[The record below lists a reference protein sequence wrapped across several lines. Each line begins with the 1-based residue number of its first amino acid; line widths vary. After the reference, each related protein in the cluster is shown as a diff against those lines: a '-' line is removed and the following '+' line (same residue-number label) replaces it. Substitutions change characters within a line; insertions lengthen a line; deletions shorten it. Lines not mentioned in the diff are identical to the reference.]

1 MSGHSKWSTIKH
13 KKGAKDKARSKVFTK
28 LIRELTTAARNGE
41 PDPTMNPR
49 LRLAIQ
55 KAKSANMPND
65 TIDKAVKRGSGAAD
79 GDDFMEGMYEGYGP
93 GGVGVIVEI
102 LTDNRNRT
110 AADIRH
116 IFSKHGGA
124 LGSPGSVSY
133 NFTRVGQLIFSRNS
147 GSEDDFMN
155 HVLESGA
162 DDLVLDDETLFEVIC
177 APEAF
182 HEVSEY
188 FRAREIS
195 SEEADLILKPNT
207 RVSLEGQELLTMLK
221 LLDALE
227 DNDDVQ
233 KVFSSFDATEA
244 DMERALSQL

>member
-41 PDPTMNPR
+41 PDPNMNPR

-55 KAKSANMPND
+55 KAKAANMPND
-65 TIDKAVKRGSGAAD
+65 TIDKAVKRGSGSAD
-79 GDDFMEGMYEGYGP
+79 GDDFTEGIYEGYGP

-102 LTDNRNRT
+102 LTDNKNRT
-110 AADIRH
+110 ASDIRH
-116 IFSKHGGA
+116 IFSKNGGS

-133 NFTRVGQLIFSRNS
+133 NFTRVGQLIFSRGK
-147 GSEDDFMN
+147 GSEDEFME
-155 HVLESGA
+155 HVLEAGA
-162 DDLVLDDETLFEVIC
+162 DDLILEDENNFEVVC
-177 APEAF
+177 APDSF

-188 FRAREIS
+188 FRTREIEP
-195 SEEADLILKPNT
+195 EESDLVLKPNT
-207 RVSLEGQELLTMLK
+207 RVTLQGSELSTLLK

-233 KVFSSFDATEA
+233 KVFSSFDASDS
-244 DMERALSQL
+244 DMEQALSQL

>member
-41 PDPTMNPR
+41 PDPAMNPR

-55 KAKSANMPND
+55 KSKSANMPND
-65 TIDKAVKRGSGAAD
+65 TIEKAIKRGSGAAD
-79 GDDFMEGMYEGYGP
+79 GDDFTEGIYEGYGP

-102 LTDNRNRT
+102 LTDNKNRT
-110 AADIRH
+110 ASDIRH
-116 IFSKHGGA
+116 IFSKHGGS

-133 NFTRVGQLIFSRNS
+133 NFSRVGQFIFARSK
-147 GSEDDFMN
+147 GSEDEFMD
-155 HVLESGA
+155 HVLEAGA
-162 DDLVLDDETLFEVIC
+162 DDLLLEDEASFEVVC
-177 APEAF
+177 APDAF

-188 FRAREIS
+188 FRTKQIS
-195 SEEADLILKPNT
+195 SEEADLILKPN
-207 RVSLEGQELLTMLK
+207 VKVALDGQELLTMLK

-233 KVFSSFDATEA
+233 KVFSSFDATDA